1 MPPDHRSGKK
11 HTTTQS
17 GGSSVRCFS
26 LDFNF
31 GIDATASIRQR
42 WERWKL
48 LWGIRIPIVD
58 VTEWIQGKEVLWSPI
73 RKIGYC
79 TRMASPQD
87 EIEALRSQVAAL
99 TARVYDLEQKS
110 GVAYAT
116 QPQATPAGQPTP
128 PTAPIATPGFPA
140 APFPERLRTS
150 VRKSPLSASGTTH
163 EDTNLEKKIGQYW
176 LNRIGIVAMLI
187 GVSYF
192 LKYAFDNN
200 WVGPGGRIAIGLL
213 VGIGLVLWSER
224 FRKRSYAAFSYSLK
238 AVGIGTVYL
247 SLWGAFQIYHLIPA
261 AAAFVAMAIVT
272 AATITLALSQDAE
285 LLASFALVGG
295 FSTPVLLSTG
305 QNHEAVLFS
314 YVALLDLAILT
325 TAIFKPWRRLLWG
338 SFAGTIILY
347 LGWYSEYYSRDQ
359 RTLTVAF
366 AALFAAIFAVIPLAA
381 TGPQSTRVLG
391 HSTTLTLLP
400 LFNAAA
406 FFLALY
412 VMYEQDKTT
421 LTWYALVLAAIY
433 LGLGGAIKSRLS
445 SEDANFM
452 NLLHVAIAV
461 AFITIAIPLKLDAQ
475 WITIG
480 WLVESG
486 MLLWLSV
493 TARADFLRYFAVVA
507 LTLGIAR
514 LLFYDQIRA
523 ETLVFNMRFATYA
536 VAIGILGGIA
546 VLGKRH
552 ASEAEKIFLDAAVVG
567 VNLLALIALT
577 LEASDYF
584 DRQVYA
590 ARNLVSA
597 YPQLKLARD
606 FSYSAIWLVYG
617 AILMTIGFRRR
628 SAFVRWQSLILIAF
642 TICKVFLYDVS
653 QLGGSY
659 RIVSFI
665 ALGAV
670 LLGISFI
677 YQRDWLGLS
686 AHAPKESNQGTP

>member
-1 MPPDHRSGKK
+1 MS
-11 HTTTQS
+11 
-17 GGSSVRCFS
+17 
-26 LDFNF
+26 
-31 GIDATASIRQR
+31 
-42 WERWKL
+42 
-48 LWGIRIPIVD
+48 
-58 VTEWIQGKEVLWSPI
+58 
-73 RKIGYC
+73 
-79 TRMASPQD
+79 SPQD
-87 EIEALRSQVAAL
+87 EIEALKSQVAAL
-99 TARVYDLEQKS
+99 TARVYFLERRS
-110 GVAYAT
+110 GVVSGARQEPVSSSPLAT
-116 QPQATPAGQPTP
+116 APTP
-128 PTAPIATPGFPA
+128 LPQRPSTPSQPS
-140 APFPERLRTS
+140 T
-150 VRKSPLSASGTTH
+150 LSNLGGTH
-163 EDTNLEKKIGQYW
+163 ADADLEKKIGQYW

-192 LKYAFDNN
+192 IKYAFDNN

-224 FRKRSYAAFSYSLK
+224 FRKRGYAAFSYSLK
-238 AVGIGTVYL
+238 AVGIGTLYL
-247 SLWGAFQIYHLIPA
+247 SLWGAFQIYRLIPA
-261 AAAFVAMAIVT
+261 AAAFVAMATVT
-272 AATITLALSQDAE
+272 AATIALALSQDAE
-285 LLASFALVGG
+285 LLASFALIGG
-295 FSTPVLLSTG
+295 FASPVLLSTG
-305 QNHEAVLFS
+305 QNHEAALFS
-314 YVALLDLAILT
+314 YVALLDLAILAS
-325 TAIFKPWRRLLWG
+325 AIFKPWRRLLWG
-338 SFAGTIILY
+338 SFAGTILLY
-347 LGWYSEYYSRDQ
+347 LGWFSQYYSEDQ

-366 AALFAAIFAVIPLAA
+366 AALFAAIFAAIPLAA
-381 TGPQSTRVLG
+381 SGVRSTPSSGRL
-391 HSTTLTLLP
+391 TTLTLLP

-412 VMYEQDKTT
+412 AMYEEDKTT
-421 LTWYALVLAAIY
+421 LTWFALALAAVY
-433 LGLGGAIKSRLS
+433 LGLGSAIKNRLNI
-445 SEDANFM
+445 EDSKFI
-452 NLLHVAIAV
+452 NLVHVAIAV

-493 TARADFLRYFAVVA
+493 RARADVLRYFAIIA

-536 VAIGILGGIA
+536 VAIAILGGIA

-552 ASEAEKIFLDAAVVG
+552 ASRAEMMFLDVAVVCA
-567 VNLLALIALT
+567 NLLALIALT
-577 LEASDYF
+577 WEASDYF
-584 DRQVYA
+584 DRQLSRAGRLASSYLQV
-590 ARNLVSA
+590 
-597 YPQLKLARD
+597 KLARD

-617 AILMTIGFRRR
+617 AALMTIGFRKR
-628 SAFVRWQSLILIAF
+628 SAFARWQSLILIAF

-686 AHAPKESNQGTP
+686 PHSPEEPHQGAR

>member
-1 MPPDHRSGKK
+1 M
-11 HTTTQS
+11 
-17 GGSSVRCFS
+17 
-26 LDFNF
+26 
-31 GIDATASIRQR
+31 
-42 WERWKL
+42 
-48 LWGIRIPIVD
+48 
-58 VTEWIQGKEVLWSPI
+58 
-73 RKIGYC
+73 GYC
-79 TRMASPQD
+79 TRMASPQE
-87 EIEALRSQVAAL
+87 EIEALKSQVASL
-99 TARVYDLEQKS
+99 TARVYYLEQKS
-110 GVAYAT
+110 VPAPEAQQQAIPAE
-116 QPQATPAGQPTP
+116 QPEQPAP
-128 PTAPIATPGFPA
+128 PPSGKMPEPPSAPFVSRPLPA
-140 APFPERLRTS
+140 APGALPRTS
-150 VRKSPLSASGTTH
+150 VQPSPLSHSGTTSG
-163 EDTNLEKKIGQYW
+163 DTDLEKKIGQYW

-224 FRKRSYAAFSYSLK
+224 FRHRGYAAFSYSLK
-238 AVGIGTVYL
+238 AVGIGTLYL

-261 AAAFVAMAIVT
+261 AAAFLAMAIVT
-272 AATITLALSQDAE
+272 AATIALALSQDAE

-325 TAIFKPWRRLLWG
+325 TTIFKPWRRLLWG

-347 LGWYSEYYSRDQ
+347 LGWYSEYYSADQ
-359 RTLTVAF
+359 RALTVAF

-381 TGPQSTRVLG
+381 SGARSTRFPG
-391 HSTTLTLLP
+391 RSITLTLLP

-412 VMYEQDKTT
+412 AMYEQEKTT
-421 LTWYALVLAAIY
+421 LTWYALALAAVY
-433 LGLGGAIKSRLS
+433 LGLGSAIKNRLS
-445 SEDANFM
+445 VEDADFI

-486 MLLWLSV
+486 VLLWLSV
-493 TARADFLRYFAVVA
+493 TARADFLRYFAVFA
-507 LTLGIAR
+507 LILGIAR

-523 ETLVFNMRFATYA
+523 ETLVFNMRFATYV
-536 VAIGILGGIA
+536 VAIAILGGIA

-552 ASEAEKIFLDAAVVG
+552 AAQAEMLFLDIAVVG

-577 LEASDYF
+577 LEVSDYF
-584 DRQVYA
+584 NRQILTGRNAATFYRQV
-590 ARNLVSA
+590 NLE
-597 YPQLKLARD
+597 RD

-617 AILMTIGFRRR
+617 AVLMTVGFRRR

-686 AHAPKESNQGTP
+686 LHSPEKTDQGAR

>member
-1 MPPDHRSGKK
+1 M
-11 HTTTQS
+11 
-17 GGSSVRCFS
+17 SS
-26 LDFNF
+26 L
-31 GIDATASIRQR
+31 
-42 WERWKL
+42 
-48 LWGIRIPIVD
+48 
-58 VTEWIQGKEVLWSPI
+58 
-73 RKIGYC
+73 
-79 TRMASPQD
+79 QD
-87 EIEALRSQVAAL
+87 ELEALKAQIASL
-99 TARVYDLEQKS
+99 TARVYRLEQKS
-110 GVAYAT
+110 VLGSEAR
-116 QPQATPAGQPTP
+116 QQAKPAEQRP
-128 PTAPIATPGFPA
+128 APA
-140 APFPERLRTS
+140 APPSGTILQ
-150 VRKSPLSASGTTH
+150 PPSASSGPHMAVPGPLTQATRTH
-163 EDTNLEKKIGQYW
+163 PQASAASNSGAIRENTDLEKKIGQYW

-200 WVGPGGRIAIGLL
+200 WVGPAGRIAIGLL

-224 FRKRSYAAFSYSLK
+224 FRSRGYAAFSYSLK
-238 AVGIGTVYL
+238 AVGIGTLYL

-261 AAAFVAMAIVT
+261 AAAFVAMATVT
-272 AATITLALSQDAE
+272 ASTIALALSQDAE

-295 FSTPVLLSTG
+295 FSSPVLLSTG

-314 YVALLDLAILT
+314 YVALLDLAILA

-338 SFAGTIILY
+338 SFAGTIVLY
-347 LGWYSEYYSRDQ
+347 LGWYSEYYSLDQ
-359 RTLTVAF
+359 RALTVAF

-381 TGPQSTRVLG
+381 RSTASTRFST

-412 VMYEQDKTT
+412 VMFEQEKAT
-421 LTWYALVLAAIY
+421 LTWYALALAAVY
-433 LGLGGAIKSRLS
+433 LGLGSIIKNRASI
-445 SEDANFM
+445 EDAAFI

-461 AFITIAIPLKLDAQ
+461 AFITIAIPLKLNAQ

-486 MLLWLSV
+486 MLLWLS
-493 TARADFLRYFAVVA
+493 TKARADFLRYFAVFA
-507 LTLGIAR
+507 LMLGIAR
-514 LLFYDQIRA
+514 LLFFDRIRA
-523 ETLVFNMRFATYA
+523 ETLVFNMRFATYVVA
-536 VAIGILGGIA
+536 VAILGGIA

-552 ASEAEKIFLDAAVVG
+552 ASQAEAIFLEAALVG
-567 VNLLALIALT
+567 VNLLSLIALT

-584 DRQVYA
+584 DRQMISNG
-590 ARNLVSA
+590 RLVSSYA
-597 YPQLKLARD
+597 QVNLARD

-617 AILMTIGFRRR
+617 AVLMAIGFQKR

-653 QLGGSY
+653 QLGGSF
-659 RIVSFI
+659 RILSFI

-686 AHAPKESNQGTP
+686 SHSPEKTNQAAR

>member
-1 MPPDHRSGKK
+1 M
-11 HTTTQS
+11 
-17 GGSSVRCFS
+17 
-26 LDFNF
+26 
-31 GIDATASIRQR
+31 
-42 WERWKL
+42 
-48 LWGIRIPIVD
+48 
-58 VTEWIQGKEVLWSPI
+58 
-73 RKIGYC
+73 
-79 TRMASPQD
+79 
-87 EIEALRSQVAAL
+87 
-99 TARVYDLEQKS
+99 
-110 GVAYAT
+110 
-116 QPQATPAGQPTP
+116 QP
-128 PTAPIATPGFPA
+128 
-140 APFPERLRTS
+140 
-150 VRKSPLSASGTTH
+150 SPLSASGTARG
-163 EDTNLEKKIGQYW
+163 DTDLEKKIGQYW

-192 LKYAFDNN
+192 IKYAFDNN

-224 FRKRSYAAFSYSLK
+224 FRNRGYAAFSYSLK

-261 AAAFVAMAIVT
+261 SVAFVAMAAVT
-272 AATITLALSQDAE
+272 AATIALALSQDAE

-295 FSTPVLLSTG
+295 FSSPVLLSTG
-305 QNHEAVLFS
+305 QNHEVVLFC
-314 YVALLDLAILT
+314 YVALLDLAILIL
-325 TAIFKPWRRLLWG
+325 AVFKPWRRLLWG
-338 SFAGTIILY
+338 SFAGTIVLY

-359 RTLTVAF
+359 RALTVLF

-381 TGPQSTRVLG
+381 SGARSTRFSG
-391 HSTTLTLLP
+391 HSPTLTLLP
-400 LFNAAA
+400 LFNAGV

-412 VMYEQDKTT
+412 AMYEADKTT
-421 LTWYALVLAAIY
+421 LTWFALVLAAVY
-433 LGLGGAIKSRLS
+433 LGIGSAVKNRASV
-445 SEDANFM
+445 EDAQFI

-486 MLLWLSV
+486 VLLWLSV
-493 TARADFLRYFAVVA
+493 TARADFLRYFAVFA
-507 LTLGIAR
+507 LILGIAR
-514 LLFYDQIRA
+514 LLFYDQMRA
-523 ETLVFNMRFATYA
+523 EILVFNMRFATYA
-536 VAIGILGGIA
+536 VAIAVLGGIA

-552 ASEAEKIFLDAAVVG
+552 APQAEKVFLDVAVVG

-590 ARNLVSA
+590 ARNLVSD
-597 YPQLKLARD
+597 YPQLRLARD

-617 AILMTIGFRRR
+617 AVLMTIGFRRR

-677 YQRDWLGLS
+677 YQRDWLRLS
-686 AHAPKESNQGTP
+686 PHSTEETDQGAR